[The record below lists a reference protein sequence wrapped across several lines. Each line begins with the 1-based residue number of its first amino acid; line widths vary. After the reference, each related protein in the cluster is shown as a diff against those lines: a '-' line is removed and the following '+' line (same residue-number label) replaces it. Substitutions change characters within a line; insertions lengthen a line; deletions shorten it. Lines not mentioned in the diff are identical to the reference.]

1 MKGTINYYEQSRPE
15 VAYFIPSGIRSI
27 LDIGCGQGA
36 FLKLVKERTQAETW
50 GIEVITEIAE
60 KAKSQVDNIL
70 IGKIEE
76 RLDSIPDAY
85 FDCITFNDVLEHLVE
100 PTRVLQSIKNKL
112 SDNGFI
118 IASLPN
124 VRYFFNLLDLL
135 IYKDWKYNDSGV
147 LDSTHLRFFT
157 KKSMKRMFEDAGYK
171 MIKQEGINEIISWK
185 FRIFHFLTLGIFSD
199 TKYLQFLCIAKPY

>member
-1 MKGTINYYEQSRPE
+1 LKGTINYYEQSRPE
-15 VAYFIPSGIRSI
+15 VACFIPSGIRSI

-60 KAKSQVDNIL
+60 KAKTQVDNIL

-100 PTRVLQSIKNKL
+100 PTKVLQSIKNKL

-124 VRYFFNLLDLL
+124 VRYFFNLRDLL

-185 FRIFHFLTLGIFSD
+185 FKIFQIMTFGIFND
-199 TKYLQFLCIAKPY
+199 TRFLQFVCLAKP